1 VKRGLVEAAAPH
13 RDVYEARLERL
24 REYLRAAG
32 AQVALIYG
40 DVYRSDD
47 IAHLTNLAIYW
58 NEGVVAVPVD
68 GPPVFLAKLSKRV
81 HPWMERT
88 SILTDLRASQKLPEL
103 IGSYFE
109 ELAPGTV
116 GFIDR
121 AWWPA
126 DLVDGVT
133 AAAPGRDFVDLPD
146 AVRRERLVP
155 DELDRAD
162 LERAGSLVAAG
173 LAAAAAAATGD
184 VADQLAALELAARGG
199 GARDVLASCRE
210 SAAGVQVDCTVQF
223 ANVWARGARV
233 EGDRSGLQDALEAGA
248 EALHAGARLADVQAV
263 LGPDVSVSIV
273 SHCDLATGG
282 DLRGLADAAEPLP
295 ESATVTLAVAA
306 GGATV
311 ADTYVVRSDGAT
323 PITQQTTEVTA

>member
-1 VKRGLVEAAAPH
+1 MKRGLVEAAAPH
-13 RDVYEARLERL
+13 RDIYEARLERL
-24 REYLRAAG
+24 RDYLRAAG

-88 SILTDLRASQKLPEL
+88 SIFTDLRASQKLPEL
-103 IGSYFE
+103 IGSYFD

-116 GFIDR
+116 GFVDR

-173 LAAAAAAATGD
+173 LASAVAATGD

-199 GARDVLASCRE
+199 GARDVLASCRQT
-210 SAAGVQVDCTVQF
+210 AAGVQIDCTVQF

-233 EGDRSGLQDALEAGA
+233 EGDRSDLQDALETGA
-248 EALHAGARLADVQAV
+248 EALRAGARLADVQAV
-263 LGPDVSVSIV
+263 LGSDVNVSIV
-273 SHCDLATGG
+273 SHCDLATAG
-282 DLRGLADAAEPLP
+282 DLRGLADAGEPLP
-295 ESATVTLAVAA
+295 DGATVTLAVAA
-306 GGATV
+306 GGATI

-323 PITQQTTEVTA
+323 AITQQTTEVTA